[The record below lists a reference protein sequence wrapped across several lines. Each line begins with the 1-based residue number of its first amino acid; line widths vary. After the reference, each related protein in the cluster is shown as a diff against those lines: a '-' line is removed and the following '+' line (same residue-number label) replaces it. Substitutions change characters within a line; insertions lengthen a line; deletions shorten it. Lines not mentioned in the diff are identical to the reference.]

1 MAESWVV
8 KSLLDQLHTVQVELC
23 SAELT
28 KSISDIEF
36 ITRQDLETICKW
48 NNTVPIAT
56 ERCVHDMVEKRA
68 HVSRELPSMCAWGGQ
83 LTYGE
88 LQDLSTELIWKL
100 LDLVLRP
107 GCLVPLYFEK
117 SAWNVVTLLAVC
129 KAGCAFILLGQSQ
142 PEQRLHG
149 IIEQVKPS
157 VVLSS
162 VACQSLST
170 RLFHNII
177 VTTSDL
183 IKELSTMPRGL
194 LPQANPESTLNMVFT
209 SRSTGKPQGIII
221 SHIDLASAM
230 SYQMEQYN
238 YNNDSR
244 VFEFASYSFD
254 MAVFIISFTLTSG
267 TCVYVSNEDDRK
279 IDLAKSINDPSVDTL
294 ALKPSPSPSS
304 KPQ

>member
-1 MAESWVV
+1 MLTSWVF
-8 KSLLDQLHTVQVELC
+8 KSLLEQLHTVLVELC
-23 SAELT
+23 SAESI

-36 ITRQDLETICKW
+36 IIRQDLETIWKW
-48 NNTVPIAT
+48 NNTVLIAI
-56 ERCVHDMVEKRA
+56 ERCVHDMVAKRA
-68 HVSRELPSMCAWGGQ
+68 HVSCELPAMCAWDGQ

-88 LQDLSTELIWKL
+88 LQNLSTELIWKL
-100 LDLVLRP
+100 LDLALHP

-117 SAWNVVTLLAVC
+117 SVWTVVTLLAVC

-142 PEQRLHG
+142 LEQRLHG

-162 VACQSLST
+162 FACQSLST

-177 VTTSDL
+177 VIISDL

-209 SRSTGKPQGIII
+209 SRSTGKPQGTII
-221 SHIDLASAM
+221 SHSDLASAI
-230 SYQMEQYN
+230 SYQMEQCN
-238 YNNDSR
+238 YGKDFR

-254 MAVFIISFTLTSG
+254 MAVFVISFTLASG
-267 TCVYVSNEDDRK
+267 SCVYVSNEDDGK
-279 IDLAKSINDPSVDTL
+279 IDLAKSINDPRADTL
-294 ALKPSPSPSS
+294 VLTPSPSPSS